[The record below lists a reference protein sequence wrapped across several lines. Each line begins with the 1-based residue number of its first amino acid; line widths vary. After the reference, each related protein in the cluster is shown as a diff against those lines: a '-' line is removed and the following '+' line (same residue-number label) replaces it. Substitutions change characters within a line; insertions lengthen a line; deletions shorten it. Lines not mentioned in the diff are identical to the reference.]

1 MDFTRTSAHLPQFN
15 PNPIILQTK
24 KYKANLVIIISHIL
38 LLKPPQFTIGGRSTP
53 GLPQVYEG
61 PDVALEGSLLS
72 EIWQAGSIIWKA
84 LFALQ
89 CCGMTAGWDQAGA
102 ESSGSLLFKAER
114 WTSHSYLK
122 MTLPRKAWSP
132 PHKGGSQHKKCDHV
146 LLSHPHTTHY
156 SVKIIASL
164 TFTHLL
170 VSTWLNRSF
179 QFSCPWYLQE

>member
-38 LLKPPQFTIGGRSTP
+38 LLKPPQFTIGGRSISGP
-53 GLPQVYEG
+53 PQVYEG

-89 CCGMTAGWDQAGA
+89 CCGMTAG
-102 ESSGSLLFKAER
+102 
-114 WTSHSYLK
+114 
-122 MTLPRKAWSP
+122 
-132 PHKGGSQHKKCDHV
+132 
-146 LLSHPHTTHY
+146 
-156 SVKIIASL
+156 
-164 TFTHLL
+164 
-170 VSTWLNRSF
+170 
-179 QFSCPWYLQE
+179 